1 MSAAVPAAVPASV
14 SAAMADVIDL
24 TADLG
29 VKLNAMTSAMWTS
42 VAAVDVQASRL
53 LTGGRGRKRK
63 ENDPHQALLR
73 VHGSDEHIYET
84 HGDLMDKLIST
95 AQRAVALYKEDR
107 KREKKESDMWRLVT
121 WGAMRRFPGS
131 IKMEPLSLIDFVDL
145 SDHKMRCVEVR
156 SRAILVGVPLRYDD
170 EEGYKD
176 HDSGQTWAIGY
187 ERHASLKWD
196 ANMQTWGGQW
206 FHKLVID
213 KSLRLLQ
220 WHVFCLC
227 ERRNPTLKAFFNN
240 DGHNDLKKIIFSML

>member
-1 MSAAVPAAVPASV
+1 MSAAV
-14 SAAMADVIDL
+14 SAAATMADVIDL

-29 VKLNAMTSAMWTS
+29 VKLNSMTSAMWTS
-42 VAAVDVQASRL
+42 VAAVDVQALRL

-107 KREKKESDMWRLVT
+107 KREKKELDMWRLIT

-131 IKMEPLSLIDFVDL
+131 IEMEPPSLIDFVGF

-176 HDSGQTWAIGY
+176 HDSGQTWAISY
-187 ERHASLKWD
+187 ERHTSVKWD
-196 ANMQTWGGQW
+196 ANTQTWGGQG
-206 FHKLVID
+206 FYRLVIN